1 MPIQDHQPLAALD
14 LGSNSFHMIVA
25 EVVNGRLQ
33 VIDRL
38 REMVRLAAGLD
49 ERNALSE
56 AAMTRALET
65 LKRFGQR
72 LRALPAGNVRVV
84 GTNTLRKARNRQVF
98 MARAQQAL
106 GHPVEVIAGHEE
118 ARLIYLGVAH
128 SLEDQGT
135 RRLVVDIGGGST
147 EVIVGRA
154 FQAERMDS
162 LHIGCVELSRRFFQ
176 DGAITENDMRAAEIA
191 ALQELEPIAGVYRRL
206 GWDVAI
212 GSSGTVTTVQEVV
225 TLQGWGQQ
233 HIPGAGLRRLRKH
246 LIAAGHCDRLAL
258 QGLSADRA
266 PIFAGGVAV
275 LVAVFEA
282 LGIEQMAAASGALRE
297 GLLYDLLG
305 RIHHEDVRER
315 TVQDLASRYRVDARQ
330 ARRVADTALELLRKI
345 PPPWGLSLEAHGDTL
360 RWAADLHEIGLEVSH
375 SQYQKHGA
383 YLARNH
389 DLPGFSQEEQGLL
402 ALLIRAHRRKLPLAE
417 LEALPEAAR
426 NTVIYLSVILRFAV
440 LLHRGR
446 SDVAIPTLQVEG
458 EDHVLK
464 LRFPEGWLAEHS
476 LTAADL
482 EQEASYWKAAG
493 MRLRFR

>member
-1 MPIQDHQPLAALD
+1 MQDHQPLAALD
-14 LGSNSFHMIVA
+14 LGSNSFHLIVA

-49 ERNALSE
+49 ERNALTE
-56 AAMTRALET
+56 PAMMRALET

-72 LRALPAGNVRVV
+72 LRALAGGNVRVV
-84 GTNTLRKARNRQVF
+84 GTNTLRKALNRQVF
-98 MARAQQAL
+98 MARAQQVL
-106 GHPVEVIAGHEE
+106 GHPVEVIAGREE

-147 EVIVGRA
+147 EDILGRA
-154 FQAERMDS
+154 FQAEHMDS
-162 LHIGCVELSRRFFQ
+162 LHIGCVELSRRFFK
-176 DGAITENDMRAAEIA
+176 DGEVTERYMRNAEIA
-191 ALQELEPIAGVYRRL
+191 ALQELESIAGVYRRL
-206 GWDVAI
+206 GWDAAI
-212 GSSGTVTTVQEVV
+212 GSSGTVTTVQEVL

-246 LIAAGHCDRLAL
+246 LIGAGHCERFAL
-258 QGLSADRA
+258 QGLNADRA

-275 LVAVFEA
+275 LIAVFEA
-282 LGIEQMAAASGALRE
+282 LGVEQMAAASGALRE

-315 TVQDLASRYRVDARQ
+315 TVQDLANRYRVDARQ
-330 ARRVADTALELLRKI
+330 ARRVADTALELLRTI
-345 PPPWGLSLEAHGDTL
+345 PPPWGLSVAAHDDTL
-360 RWAADLHEIGLEVSH
+360 RWAAELHEIGLEVSH

-389 DLPGFSQEEQGLL
+389 DLPGFSQEEQALL

-417 LEALPEAAR
+417 LEALPAAEKDK
-426 NTVIYLSVILRFAV
+426 VIYLSVVLRLAV

-446 SDVAIPTLQVEG
+446 GDIALPDLEVEG
-458 EDHVLK
+458 EDHALK
-464 LRFPEGWLAEHS
+464 LRFPEGWLAEHP

-482 EQEASYWKAAG
+482 EQEAGYWKAAG
-493 MRLRFR
+493 MRLRSK